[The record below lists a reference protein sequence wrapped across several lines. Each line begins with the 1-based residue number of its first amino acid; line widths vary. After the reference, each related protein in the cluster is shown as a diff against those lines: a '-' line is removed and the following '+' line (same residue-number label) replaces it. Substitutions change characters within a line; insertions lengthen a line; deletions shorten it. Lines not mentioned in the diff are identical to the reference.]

1 MAAQRGFDRLV
12 NLSDAVVAI
21 ASTLLVLPLVD
32 SASEISG
39 SSVGELL
46 AGHGEELLAFGLS
59 FAVICRFWLVHHT
72 LFTRVTG
79 FTPALVWVN
88 FLWLLSIAFLPFPT
102 ELVSFAGEGSRPTS
116 TLYVGTMLLT
126 SVASTLMQLIIVRHP
141 EIQAED
147 VRGTLRARGAVVA
160 TATMAVVLLVVVLV
174 PHVGLFALLLL
185 IPSGV
190 VEGRIARRS
199 DAATPAGTRA
209 GPRVPR

>member
-21 ASTLLVLPLVD
+21 AATLLVLPLVD
-32 SASEISG
+32 SASEIADSG
-39 SSVGELL
+39 VGRLL
-46 AGHGEELLAFGLS
+46 ADHWEELLAFGLS
-59 FAVICRFWLVHHT
+59 FIVICRFWLVHHT
-72 LFTRVTG
+72 MFTRVTG

-102 ELVSFAGEGSRPTS
+102 ELVSFAGEDSTSTS

-126 SVASTLMQLIIVRHP
+126 SVASTVMQLIIVRHP
-141 EIQAED
+141 GIQAEE

-160 TATMAVVLLVVVLV
+160 TATMAFVLLVVIVV

-185 IPSGV
+185 IPSGMIEARV
-190 VEGRIARRS
+190 GRSAHTEPGS
-199 DAATPAGTRA
+199 H
-209 GPRVPR
+209 PRF

>member
-21 ASTLLVLPLVD
+21 AATLLVLPLVD
-32 SASEISG
+32 SASEIADSG
-39 SSVGELL
+39 VGQLL
-46 AGHGEELLAFGLS
+46 ADHWEELLAFGLS
-59 FAVICRFWLVHHT
+59 FIVICRFWLVHHT
-72 LFTRVTG
+72 MFTRVTG

-102 ELVSFAGEGSRPTS
+102 ELVSFAGEDSTSTS

-126 SVASTLMQLIIVRHP
+126 SVASTVMQLIIVRHP
-141 EIQAED
+141 GIQAEE

-160 TATMAVVLLVVVLV
+160 TATMAFVLLVVIVV

-185 IPSGV
+185 IPSGMIEARV
-190 VEGRIARRS
+190 GRSAHTEPGS
-199 DAATPAGTRA
+199 H
-209 GPRVPR
+209 PRF